1 MHATAQNSNKEAKEL
16 KKEEQYQALLKLID
30 TQQYAFRA
38 SKAQPQK
45 GGQIDLTS
53 RDNFLDINKGN
64 AAAKMPYFG
73 RAYSSSMST
82 GGGINFDE
90 QMESYEVSRNDK
102 KRRIIIKFKVN
113 ATYDNYN
120 CTLTVTGLNSA
131 SLSVISNKRQ
141 TISYIGAVSAFPND
155 EENKK

>member
-1 MHATAQNSNKEAKEL
+1 MKATAQNSNKEAKEL
-16 KKEEQYQALLKLID
+16 KKEEQYQTLIKLID
-30 TQQYAFRA
+30 TQQYMFRG
-38 SKAQPQK
+38 SKAKPQK
-45 GGQIDLTS
+45 GGQIDLSS
-53 RDNFLDINKGN
+53 RDNFLNVDGEN
-64 AAAKMPYFG
+64 ATADMPYFG
-73 RAYSSSMST
+73 RAYSSSLSLD
-82 GGGINFDE
+82 GGINFDD

-102 KRRIIIKFKVN
+102 KRRVIIKFKVN

-141 TISYIGAVSAFPND
+141 TISYIGEVSALPND